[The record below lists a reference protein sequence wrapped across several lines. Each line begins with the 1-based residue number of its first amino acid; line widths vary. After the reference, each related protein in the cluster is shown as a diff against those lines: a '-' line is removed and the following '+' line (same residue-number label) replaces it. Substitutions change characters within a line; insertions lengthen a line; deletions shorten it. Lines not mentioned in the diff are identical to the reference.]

1 MSNKEKNNNNPNTDS
16 RARLESHFNSILSQ
30 KREIKSAATSAT
42 LGKVIKDCTQ
52 EVRNNISNHKDLHYK
67 VHKNLMQDEASSL
80 IGTPFYMVRMRQLCQ
95 ISSNDRELIKTLSLS
110 KQSKERLS
118 ENCKYDSQS
127 DIWSL
132 GCILYE
138 MAALQSPF
146 YGEKLNLIS
155 LCQKIVSC
163 NYPPL
168 VDNYSV
174 ALRALVASCLDSDPK
189 KRPDIMLICE
199 IAKLCSGKLRQFV
212 EMQINRD

>member
-1 MSNKEKNNNNPNTDS
+1 M
-16 RARLESHFNSILSQ
+16 
-30 KREIKSAATSAT
+30 
-42 LGKVIKDCTQ
+42 
-52 EVRNNISNHKDLHYK
+52 
-67 VHKNLMQDEASSL
+67 
-80 IGTPFYMVRMRQLCQ
+80 
-95 ISSNDRELIKTLSLS
+95 
-110 KQSKERLS
+110 S

-199 IAKLCSGKLRQFV
+199 IAKLCSGKCLFACFLILKSRPK
-212 EMQINRD
+212 ERI